1 MSTTTKRALV
11 ALVVLSVVLVI
22 AVVAWL
28 SKTISFEEEVLL
40 ADGRKIVVQRSE
52 HLARACEGFSCD
64 WRLEKAQIRLS
75 ERAAPIWEA
84 ERLQP
89 VLLDMDGAGRMVV
102 VALPIT
108 CGDYRRLNKPVPPY
122 IQFELDGAAWKRTP
136 TVRALHGREANL
148 LLAPDWRGGEPARV
162 GLATKAERNRSPGL
176 MPASRRI
183 NLDLPGFC

>member
-1 MSTTTKRALV
+1 MSVTTRRALV
-11 ALVVLSVVLVI
+11 ALLVVGVALVAAVL
-22 AVVAWL
+22 AGS

-40 ADGRKIVVQRSE
+40 TDGRRIVVQRSD
-52 HLARACEGFSCD
+52 HLGRACEGFSCD
-64 WRLEKAQIRLS
+64 WRLEKAQIRLP
-75 ERAAPIWEA
+75 EGAPVWEA

-89 VLLDMDGAGRMVV
+89 VLLDRDAAGRLVI

-108 CGDYRRLNKPVPPY
+108 CGDYVRMNKPVPPY

-136 TVRALHGREANL
+136 PARALHGREANL
-148 LLAPDWRGGEPARV
+148 LIAPDWRGGEPARI
-162 GLATKAERNRSPGL
+162 GLAAKAERNRNPGL